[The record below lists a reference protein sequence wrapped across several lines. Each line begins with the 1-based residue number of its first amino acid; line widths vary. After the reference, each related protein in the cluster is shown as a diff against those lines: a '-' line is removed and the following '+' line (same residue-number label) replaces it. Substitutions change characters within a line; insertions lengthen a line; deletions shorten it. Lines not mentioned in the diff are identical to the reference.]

1 MNLLSSTREL
11 LSFFLSF
18 LEPDAGGAGLSSP
31 AAWADGSSGTAISA
45 IENVASTKS
54 LIANLLMPVSP
65 WGNPT
70 PMPADLNTR
79 RNRTFPGNGLYL
91 RWWGSVCTTGR
102 REHDQHVIQ
111 MNEVRHFASGWVQR
125 AAARVAGM
133 ISGPGHPTGHLA
145 IPF

>member
-1 MNLLSSTREL
+1 MNLPSSMREL
-11 LSFFLSF
+11 LSCFLSF

-54 LIANLLMPVSP
+54 LIANLLMRISQR
-65 WGNPT
+65 GNSIPK
-70 PMPADLNTR
+70 PADLNTR

-91 RWWGSVCTTGR
+91 KGGGTLCTTCR
-102 REHDQHVIQ
+102 PEHDEYVIQ

-133 ISGPGHPTGHLA
+133 ISESGHPTGNL
-145 IPF
+145 